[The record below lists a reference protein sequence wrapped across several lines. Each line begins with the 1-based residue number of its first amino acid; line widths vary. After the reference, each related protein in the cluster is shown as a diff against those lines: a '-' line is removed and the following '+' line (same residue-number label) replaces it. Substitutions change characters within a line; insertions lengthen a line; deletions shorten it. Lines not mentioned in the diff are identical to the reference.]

1 MSAAAHPVPMTRAA
15 VLDAA
20 IGIAWWN
27 RMTERERAAALRAAR
42 TAVPAVAFEHWRRS
56 TAASRPH
63 P

>member
-27 RMTERERAAALRAAR
+27 SMTERERRAALQAAD
-42 TAVPAVAFEHWRRS
+42 TAIPAVAFDHWRQVAGTER
-56 TAASRPH
+56 AA
-63 P
+63 